1 MKLRIHTKRGIGT
14 NRDKMMSRKL
24 SWPCPPPRKRPYTV
38 IKYFLGQLAID
49 SHEIALDM
57 SKAPEASPFVFEY
70 VGAVDGDHQ
79 SRVDHLI
86 NTLKTWCQG
95 KPLWSL

>member
-1 MKLRIHTKRGIGT
+1 
-14 NRDKMMSRKL
+14 MMSRKL

-79 SRVDHLI
+79 PRVDHLI